1 MSSWRMWNVWMK
13 RAGSRGALNHSCRID
28 TIPPMHGNSQSLW
41 CSCLLALYIF
51 WYLMSFNGIL
61 RQIGIDLLIIPNFFG
76 VWAKL
81 QEINLPGRNLMID
94 RHTDTTKSI
103 LFVIVPLDMY
113 IRSYFFMVY
122 LSVLRSLGAV
132 LIYSGWNGATACPTL
147 LLGSSNVYK

>member
-1 MSSWRMWNVWMK
+1 M
-13 RAGSRGALNHSCRID
+13 
-28 TIPPMHGNSQSLW
+28 
-41 CSCLLALYIF
+41 
-51 WYLMSFNGIL
+51 
-61 RQIGIDLLIIPNFFG
+61 
-76 VWAKL
+76 